1 MTSTQHE
8 ELCRRYIAE
17 TFQVPR
23 SSVISKD
30 ERHPRRPDGLAL
42 PTGSSR

>member
-23 SSVISKD
+23 SSVVRVLTPLS
-30 ERHPRRPDGLAL
+30 L
-42 PTGSSR
+42 SVC